1 MRPLGLEEVT
11 ESIFFFSDNRHTKH
25 VIQLPGS
32 IFLLEASEPQSY
44 SVASIIG
51 NQTNDNLACSLEL

>member
-11 ESIFFFSDNRHTKH
+11 EPIFFSDNRHTKH